1 MEKKKWGADKAHLA
15 EHRTGTPQRQ
25 VRFPVTARDLSPS
38 VNFLCRL
45 SYGVRTP
52 PCVTACINIFAHVKD
67 PVVRARVRLIMETLK
82 DPACTVVC
90 VARICRRRVSPE
102 KATRISHGRN
112 PNGTMQL

>member
-25 VRFPVTARDLSPS
+25 VRFPVTARDLSPR

-52 PCVTACINIFAHVKD
+52 PCVTAYINIFARVKD

-82 DPACTVVC
+82 DPACIVGA
-90 VARICRRRVSPE
+90 VARLYRCWLSSGKRD
-102 KATRISHGRN
+102 
-112 PNGTMQL
+112 PNFPL